1 MICAYVY
8 LPCMRVYLYILL
20 IVYLPIYTYTYY
32 IYYHIIHTQETLG
45 LSYNPPTSTLTAT
58 TPSPT
63 STNNI
68 HLQFTQKSQ
77 QKYESHLISL
87 FSTAISGLR
96 TVPLP
101 SHIAHIKLTDNDT
114 TPIYTNNTSSTHT
127 STTTTHT
134 PTPSNAIL
142 TLNTI
147 KQHYDKE
154 VVLPLYEINQCI
166 KYHIRGIKDMYTIQ
180 SELIN
185 GPCSDASEAA
195 GMYIE
200 CI

>member
-1 MICAYVY
+1 
-8 LPCMRVYLYILL
+8 MRVYLYILL
-20 IVYLPIYTYTYY
+20 ILYLPIYTYTYY

-45 LSYNPPTSTLTAT
+45 LSCNPATLSTTSATAPST
-58 TPSPT
+58 TT
-63 STNNI
+63 TNNI
-68 HLQFTQKSQ
+68 QLQFIQKSH

-154 VVLPLYEINQCI
+154 VVLPLYEINQYI
-166 KYHIRGIKDMYTIQ
+166 KYHIKGIQDMYTIQ

-185 GPCSDASEAA
+185 GSGSGSGTEAA
-195 GMYIE
+195 G
-200 CI
+200 

>member
-1 MICAYVY
+1 MFMMFI
-8 LPCMRVYLYILL
+8 LLYIAD
-20 IVYLPIYTYTYY
+20 YSYAY
-32 IYYHIIHTQETLG
+32 ICTQETLG
-45 LSYNPPTSTLTAT
+45 LSYAPPIIS
-58 TPSPT
+58 PSP
-63 STNNI
+63 STNI
-68 HLQFTQKSQ
+68 QLQFIQKSQ

-96 TVPLP
+96 TVPIP

-114 TPIYTNNTSSTHT
+114 TPIYTNNTT
-127 STTTTHT
+127 STTPTTATNTTTT
-134 PTPSNAIL
+134 PTPAIL

-166 KYHIRGIKDMYTIQ
+166 KYHIRGIQDMYTIQ

-185 GPCSDASEAA
+185 GSGSGSGTEAA
-195 GMYIE
+195 GQQKCICACVYTCITYIIDIHIQW
-200 CI
+200 CL

>member
-1 MICAYVY
+1 MYT
-8 LPCMRVYLYILL
+8 YLYS
-20 IVYLPIYTYTYY
+20 YTYH

-45 LSYNPPTSTLTAT
+45 LSCNPATLSTTSATAPST
-58 TPSPT
+58 TT
-63 STNNI
+63 TNNI
-68 HLQFTQKSQ
+68 QLQFIQKSH

-96 TVPLP
+96 FVPLP
-101 SHIAHIKLTDNDT
+101 SHIAHLRVTDNDT
-114 TPIYTNNTSSTHT
+114 NTPIYTSNTPTI
-127 STTTTHT
+127 STTNTTTANTHT

-154 VVLPLYEINQCI
+154 VVLPLYEINQYI
-166 KYHIRGIKDMYTIQ
+166 KYHIKGIQDMYTIQ

-185 GPCSDASEAA
+185 GSGSGSGTEAA
-195 GMYIE
+195 G
-200 CI
+200 